1 MNMRKNMR
9 ICDPQRDIPAIVE
22 IDNLCWEQA
31 GLEVRSQEDE
41 LRNDWTHFEN
51 FEPQRDCAVWE
62 CDGVVAAYGSVAWHM
77 SDEGLQLFKLDGR
90 VHPRFHRR
98 GFGAAVLSWQEAHA
112 RAAAL
117 SDRTHALQTMTMD
130 GVAGE
135 AVLMPAFGFAPVRRT
150 VQMLCNLREP
160 IPDLPLPDGLI
171 VRSPDA
177 AALRRVHEARNEAF
191 RDHWGHRDFT
201 EADYAG
207 LLSDPL
213 VHPEWWQVAWD
224 ARTGEPAA
232 AVHVNIY
239 ALDNEYYGTKR
250 GWTDPVWVR
259 RPWRKRGVARALL
272 VRAFEQLRALGM
284 TEATLTVD
292 SQNLSGATQIYES
305 VGFRTARGWTKWRK
319 AI

>member
-1 MNMRKNMR
+1 MRM
-9 ICDPQRDIPAIVE
+9 CDLERDVQAIVE

-31 GLEVRSQEDE
+31 GLEFRLQESE

-51 FEPQRDCAVWE
+51 FEPHRDCAVWE
-62 CDGVVAAYGSVAWHM
+62 CDGVVAAYGSVTWHL

-98 GFGAAVLSWQEAHA
+98 GFGAEVLAWQEAHA
-112 RAAAL
+112 HTATLPGRV
-117 SDRTHALQTMTMD
+117 HALQAMTID
-130 GVAGE
+130 GVVGE
-135 AVLMPAFGFAPVRRT
+135 AALMQSHGYAPVRRT
-150 VQMLCNLREP
+150 LQMLRDLREP
-160 IPDLPLPDGLI
+160 IPDLPLPEGLI
-171 VRSPDA
+171 VRPPGA
-177 AALRRVHEARNEAF
+177 AEVRRVHEARNEAF
-191 RDHWGHRDFT
+191 HDHWGHRDFT

-213 VHPEWWQVAWD
+213 AHPEWWQVVWD
-224 ARTGEPAA
+224 EATGEPAA

-272 VRAFEQLRALGM
+272 VRAFVQLRALGM
-284 TEATLTVD
+284 TEAMLTVD
-292 SQNLSGATQIYES
+292 SQNLSGATKIYES
-305 VGFRTARGWTKWRK
+305 VGFRAARGWTKWRK